1 MEEAQINPAPKEK
14 AGGTTSPLSTQK
26 KFLVIAAIV
35 LIFAIIGGAFWLGSR
50 GKKEETEPSPT
61 PTAEENPTPTPE
73 EGETIE
79 SPSPSPEESPT
90 PTPTPAPELKEKTII
105 STPFLDGFRSSN
117 GFGNYGLYIMVGKN
131 ISVIHRGF
139 VSFDLS
145 NIPSDAT
152 IESATLRLYQ
162 EKVVGNPYGLG
173 GDLKVDHLEYGD
185 SLGNEDYGASS
196 ISSSFTTLTNN
207 ASVEWKDANVTD
219 PLKNDISNGRNKSQY
234 RIHFSNES
242 MGSGSNLG
250 YFESAD
256 NSQGTGN
263 TPQLV
268 VKYY

>member
-14 AGGTTSPLSTQK
+14 VSETTSPLSTQK

-35 LIFAIIGGAFWLGSR
+35 LIFAIIGGAFWLGSQR
-50 GKKEETEPSPT
+50 NKGESEPSPT
-61 PTAEENPTPTPE
+61 PTESPTPTPE
-73 EGETIE
+73 EEEATE

-90 PTPTPAPELKEKTII
+90 PTPTPTPEIKEKTII

-162 EKVVGNPYGLG
+162 EKVVGNPYSAG
-173 GDLKVDHLEYGD
+173 GDLKLDHFDYGD
-185 SLGNEDYGASS
+185 SLGNEDYGASP
-196 ISSSFTTLTNN
+196 ITPDFVTLTNN
-207 ASVEWKDANVTD
+207 ATVEWKDANVTD
-219 PLKNDISNGRNKSQY
+219 TLKNDISNGRNKSQY

-242 MGSGSNLG
+242 MGGGSNLV

-256 NSQGTGN
+256 NSQGTSN
-263 TPQLV
+263 LPQLV